1 MTLQEALS
9 SNCEIQIT
17 SETSQD
23 NSIEQATTT
32 VEGFSGVAN
41 NLVEL
46 LSEMHL
52 MAQDAAGG
60 SYSYEELCRMQ
71 EELDQLAGQID
82 SSIEAMSYND
92 EILASGDDENV
103 FITIDISNL
112 DLKTDAESAAG
123 IISEALNKISTYSD
137 YLESK
142 SYHGKS

>member
-1 MTLQEALS
+1 MSLENALS

-17 SETSQD
+17 SETNQD

-32 VEGFSGVAN
+32 VEGFFGVAN
-41 NLVEL
+41 NLVEI
-46 LSEMHL
+46 LSEMHI

-92 EILASGDDENV
+92 EILSTEDDENV
-103 FITIDISNL
+103 SITIEISNL

-123 IISEALNKISTYSD
+123 TISEALNKISTYRD
-137 YLESK
+137 YIEVQS
-142 SYHGKS
+142 HQGN

>member
-23 NSIEQATTT
+23 NGIEQATTT

-46 LSEMHL
+46 LSEMHI

-60 SYSYEELCRMQ
+60 SYSYEELSRMQ

-92 EILASGDDENV
+92 EILATGDDENV

-112 DLKTDAESAAG
+112 DLRSDAESAAG
-123 IISEALNKISTYSD
+123 IISEALNKISTYRD

-142 SYHGKS
+142 SYQPKS

>member
-9 SNCEIQIT
+9 GNCEIQIT

-71 EELDQLAGQID
+71 DELDQLAGQID

-92 EILASGDDENV
+92 EILAREEDEN
-103 FITIDISNL
+103 FSIKIDVSNL
-112 DLKTDAESAAG
+112 DLKSDAESAAG
-123 IISEALNKISTYSD
+123 VIAEALNKISTYND
-137 YLESK
+137 YIDAQS
-142 SYHGKS
+142 S